1 MASPETSSAKSN
13 SSGATSRADPEKIPM
28 SAAPNPQANAE
39 PERFTG
45 HKIRLAAF
53 EGPLDLLLYLIRAHR
68 ADIFDIPIRQ
78 ITSQF
83 IEYLALMREV
93 EVEIAGDFLV
103 TAATLMQIKARMLL
117 PKTQS
122 QSEGEMEGDEAD
134 PRAEL
139 VERLLEYQQIREAA
153 ETLREKREERADLF
167 ARPPE
172 WAKNQVNFGDE
183 IGEGYDAE
191 LANALLLAEVSSFD
205 LLSALRRVLKR
216 VEERPVALVRR
227 EAFTLPDRL
236 RGIAARLYH
245 TGELSF
251 EALCDDC
258 QSRLEVVVTFLAI
271 LELIRRGRA
280 RVRQLTLFDEI
291 WLELS

>member
-1 MASPETSSAKSN
+1 
-13 SSGATSRADPEKIPM
+13 M
-28 SAAPNPQANAE
+28 SAAPLAE

-45 HKIRLAAF
+45 HKIRLSAF

-83 IEYLALMREV
+83 IEYLTLMREV

-122 QSEGEMEGDEAD
+122 QNEEVMEQDEAD

-139 VERLLEYQQIREAA
+139 VDKLLEYQKIREAA
-153 ETLREKREERADLF
+153 DTLREKRDERADLF
-167 ARPPE
+167 PRPPD
-172 WAKNQVNFGDE
+172 AKNIGDFDAE
-183 IGEGYDAE
+183 YDAE
-191 LANALLLAEVSSFD
+191 LAQALLLAEVSSFD

-251 EALCDDC
+251 ESLCDDC

>member
-1 MASPETSSAKSN
+1 MNWRFRSCKPGKSSRSNFSKMSVSSA
-13 SSGATSRADPEKIPM
+13 PL
-28 SAAPNPQANAE
+28 QE

-45 HKIRLAAF
+45 HKIRLAVF

-68 ADIFDIPIRQ
+68 ADIFDIPIQQ

-83 IEYLALMREV
+83 VEYLALMREV
-93 EVEIAGDFLV
+93 EVEVEVAGDFLV

-117 PKTQS
+117 PKLES
-122 QSEGEMEGDEAD
+122 QNEEIMEQDEAD

-139 VERLLEYQQIREAA
+139 VERLLEYQRIREAA
-153 ETLREKREERADLF
+153 ETLRDKRDERADLF

-172 WAKNQVNFGDE
+172 SAKNQFDFAAE
-183 IGEGYDAE
+183 FDAE
-191 LANALLLAEVSSFD
+191 LAQSLLLAEVSSFD

-216 VEERPVALVRR
+216 VEERPVALVKR

-236 RGIAARLYH
+236 RAVAARLYH

-251 EALCDDC
+251 DALCQDC
-258 QSRLEVVVTFLAI
+258 ESRLEVVVTFLAI

>member
-1 MASPETSSAKSN
+1 
-13 SSGATSRADPEKIPM
+13 M
-28 SAAPNPQANAE
+28 SAAPLQE

-45 HKIRLAAF
+45 HKIRLAVF

-68 ADIFDIPIRQ
+68 ADIFDIPIRH

-93 EVEIAGDFLV
+93 ETEIAGDFLV

-117 PKTQS
+117 PKTES
-122 QSEGEMEGDEAD
+122 QNEEIMEQDEAD

-139 VERLLEYQQIREAA
+139 VERLLEYQKIREAA
-153 ETLREKREERADLF
+153 DTLRAARDERADLF

-172 WAKNQVNFGDE
+172 SAKNQPDAE
-183 IGEGYDAE
+183 YDAE

-236 RGIAARLYH
+236 RTVAARLYH

-251 EALCDDC
+251 DSLCEDC

-280 RVRQLTLFDEI
+280 KVRQLTLFDEI
-291 WLELS
+291 WLEIS

>member
-1 MASPETSSAKSN
+1 
-13 SSGATSRADPEKIPM
+13 M
-28 SAAPNPQANAE
+28 SADSAPQTE

-45 HKIRLAAF
+45 HKIRLPLF

-68 ADIFDIPIRQ
+68 ADIFDIPIRE
-78 ITSQF
+78 ITGQF
-83 IEYLALMREV
+83 VEYLALMREV
-93 EVEIAGDFLV
+93 DVEADYAGDFLV
-103 TAATLMQIKARMLL
+103 TAATLMQIKSRMLL
-117 PKTQS
+117 PKTES
-122 QSEGEMEGDEAD
+122 QNEEIMEQDEAD

-139 VERLLEYQQIREAA
+139 VERLLEYQRIREAA
-153 ETLREKREERADLF
+153 EELREKRDARADLF

-172 WAKNQVNFGDE
+172 SAKNQPD
-183 IGEGYDAE
+183 YDVE
-191 LANALLLAEVSSFD
+191 LAEALLLSEISSFD

-227 EAFTLPDRL
+227 ESFTLPDRL

-251 EALCDDC
+251 ETLCDDC
-258 QSRLEVVVTFLAI
+258 QNRLEVVVTFLAI

-280 RVRQLTLFDEI
+280 KVRQLTLFDEI

>member
-1 MASPETSSAKSN
+1 MSADSASQ
-13 SSGATSRADPEKIPM
+13 
-28 SAAPNPQANAE
+28 SAAPQTSASNQE

-45 HKIRLAAF
+45 HKIRLPLF

-68 ADIFDIPIRQ
+68 ADIFDIPIRE
-78 ITSQF
+78 ITGQF
-83 IEYLALMREV
+83 VEYLSMMRET
-93 EVEIAGDFLV
+93 EVPADYAGDFLV
-103 TAATLMQIKARMLL
+103 TAATLMQIKSRMLL
-117 PKTQS
+117 PQLQS
-122 QSEGEMEGDEAD
+122 QNEDVMEQDEAD

-139 VERLLEYQQIREAA
+139 VERLLEYQKIREAA
-153 ETLREKREERADLF
+153 DSLREKREERADLF

-172 WAKNQVNFGDE
+172 SAKNQPDFDAN
-183 IGEGYDAE
+183 YDAE
-191 LANALLLAEVSSFD
+191 LAQALLLSEVSSFD

-216 VEERPVALVRR
+216 VEERPVALVKR

-251 EALCDDC
+251 DALCDDC
-258 QSRLEVVVTFLAI
+258 TSRLEVVVTFLAI

-280 RVRQLTLFDEI
+280 KVRQLTLFDEI

>member
-1 MASPETSSAKSN
+1 
-13 SSGATSRADPEKIPM
+13 M
-28 SAAPNPQANAE
+28 SALPTPLQE

-53 EGPLDLLLYLIRAHR
+53 EGPLDLLLWLIRAHR

-78 ITSQF
+78 ITAQF

-93 EVEIAGDFLV
+93 EIEVAGDFLV

-117 PKTQS
+117 PKM
-122 QSEGEMEGDEAD
+122 QSENEAEMEQEDVD

-139 VERLLEYQQIREAA
+139 VEKLLEYQRIREAA
-153 ETLREKREERADLF
+153 DTLRDKRDERADLF

-172 WAKNQVNFGDE
+172 SLKHQPDFDSN
-183 IGEGYDAE
+183 YDAD
-191 LANALLLAEVSSFD
+191 LAQALLLAEVSSFD

-236 RGIAARLYH
+236 RGVAARLYH
-245 TGELSF
+245 TGQLSF
-251 EALCDDC
+251 ESLCDDC

-280 RVRQLTLFDEI
+280 KVRQLTLFDEI

>member
-1 MASPETSSAKSN
+1 MSADSTSP
-13 SSGATSRADPEKIPM
+13 
-28 SAAPNPQANAE
+28 SAAPTE

-45 HKIRLAAF
+45 HKIRLPVF

-68 ADIFDIPIRQ
+68 ADIFDIPIRE
-78 ITSQF
+78 ITGQF
-83 IEYLALMREV
+83 VEYLALMREV
-93 EVEIAGDFLV
+93 DVKADEAGDFLV
-103 TAATLMQIKARMLL
+103 TAATLMQIKSRMLL
-117 PKTQS
+117 PQS
-122 QSEGEMEGDEAD
+122 QSQNEEIMEQDEAD

-139 VERLLEYQQIREAA
+139 VERLLEYQRIREAA
-153 ETLREKREERADLF
+153 DSLREAREVRADLF

-172 WAKNQVNFGDE
+172 STKNQASDDA
-183 IGEGYDAE
+183 YDAQ
-191 LANALLLAEVSSFD
+191 LAEALLLSEISSFD
-205 LLSALRRVLKR
+205 LLSALRRVMKR

-227 EAFTLPDRL
+227 ESFTLPDRL

-251 EALCDDC
+251 ETLCDDC
-258 QSRLEVVVTFLAI
+258 QNRLEVVVTFLAI